1 MKNFMKTA
9 LALCLAAS
17 AFPCMAGIRADFR
30 DVDINVFVDAVASA
44 TGTTIVHSAP
54 LKGHISLKGDD
65 LTREEYLSLMR
76 TLLRANG
83 YSVLTVGD
91 VLKIVDEQDRAG
103 IYPSHAEK
111 EDPGTLVTRTLQLRT
126 LPVMEVISQLN
137 VLNGGKAKVTLSGM
151 GSSNILMLSGY
162 ADEVSRF
169 EHLASALD
177 SEQGRSTVIVP
188 LLSADANEIAKTV
201 TLLITN
207 GDFSKGSLKAGVI
220 ADSRTN
226 SLLVSGTEDERRR
239 LQSVIHRLDN
249 GGGAPQGNSSVV
261 YLKYTTSD
269 TIEKVIGKLTKAKDP
284 RFNDVS
290 VVSAPDINAVVISA
304 GREKQ
309 QQVAALIRQLDVRRA
324 QVHVEAMIVEIADGD
339 GINFGVQWGDN
350 KGSLMQFA
358 NGSQIPLGA
367 LQAALQQA
375 QSQGGSTVVSE
386 NGSTTINPD
395 SQGDLSSLMALLG
408 SYNGAAA
415 SIVKGNWT
423 ALVQAMKSNSHAN
436 ILSTPSLTTQD
447 NHSASFMVGENVPIL
462 TGSTASSDNKTPFQT
477 VDRRD
482 VGTRLTILP
491 QINEGEAVQL
501 KISAEVSKVEG
512 NTGLDVVFAERKLE
526 TSVLVNDGS
535 MIVLGGLIDK
545 QSDESHYKVPILGD
559 IPFIGRLFSSDAKK
573 MQKRNLMIFIRPT
586 ILRDGLMADAVTRKK
601 YSYIEAQQ
609 MLHEDDEGNIAHA
622 TDAQIPEIAAF
633 HQALKKEA
641 PHAN

>member
-1 MKNFMKTA
+1 MKHFTRTA
-9 LALCLAAS
+9 IALCLGINS
-17 AFPCMAGIRADFR
+17 FSCQAGIRADFR
-30 DVDINVFVDAVASA
+30 DVEINVFVDAVARA
-44 TGTTIVHSAP
+44 TETTIVHSIP
-54 LKGHISLKGDD
+54 LKGKISLKGED
-65 LTREEYLSLMR
+65 LSREEYLSLMR

-83 YSVLTVGD
+83 YSVLVVGD
-91 VLKIVDEQDRAG
+91 VLRIVDEQDG
-103 IYPSHAEK
+103 KGVFPSHSEK
-111 EDPGTLVTRTLQLRT
+111 RDPGTLVTRSLQLKT
-126 LPVMEVISQLN
+126 LPVTEMIAQLN
-137 VLNGGKAKVTLSGM
+137 VLNGGKSKVALSGM
-151 GSSNILMLSGY
+151 GSGNVLMLSGY
-162 ADEVSRF
+162 ADEVGRF
-169 EHLASALD
+169 EDLATELD
-177 SEQGRSTVIVP
+177 SRQGRSTDIVP
-188 LLSADANEIAKTV
+188 LLSASAAEIAKV
-201 TLLITN
+201 INMLIAN
-207 GDFSKGSLKAGVI
+207 GDFARGSLKAGVI
-220 ADSRTN
+220 ADSHTN
-226 SLLVSGTEDERRR
+226 SLLISGTKDERSR
-239 LQSVIHRLDN
+239 LQSVIRRLDKAQDAT
-249 GGGAPQGNSSVV
+249 GSSGVV

-284 RFNDVS
+284 RFSDIS

-304 GREKQ
+304 SQEKQ
-309 QQVAALIRQLDVRRA
+309 QEVAALIRQLDVRRA

-375 QSQGGSTVVSE
+375 QGQGGSTVVSE

-395 SQGDLSSLMALLG
+395 SKGDLSTLMGLLS

-512 NTGLDVVFAERKLE
+512 STGLDVVFAERKLE

-559 IPFIGRLFSSDAKK
+559 IPIIGRLFSSDAKK
-573 MQKRNLMIFIRPT
+573 TQKRNLMIFIRPT

-609 MLHEDDEGNIAHA
+609 LLQEDDEGNISQAIVP
-622 TDAQIPEIAAF
+622 QVPEIEAF
-633 HQALKKEA
+633 RQAMKKEA
-641 PHAN
+641 LDAN

>member
-1 MKNFMKTA
+1 MKHFTRTA
-9 LALCLAAS
+9 IALCLGINS
-17 AFPCMAGIRADFR
+17 FSCLAGIRADFR
-30 DVDINVFVDAVASA
+30 DVDINVFVDAVARA
-44 TGTTIVHSAP
+44 IETNIVHSLP
-54 LKGHISLKGDD
+54 LKGKISLKGED
-65 LTREEYLSLMR
+65 LSREEYLSLMR

-83 YSVLTVGD
+83 YSVLVVGD
-91 VLKIVDEQDRAG
+91 VLRIVDEQDG
-103 IYPSHAEK
+103 KGVFPSHSEK
-111 EDPGTLVTRTLQLRT
+111 RDPGTLVTRSLQLKT
-126 LPVMEVISQLN
+126 LPVTEMIAQLN
-137 VLNGGKAKVTLSGM
+137 VLNGGKSKVALSGM
-151 GSSNILMLSGY
+151 GSGNVLMLSGY
-162 ADEVSRF
+162 ADEVGRF
-169 EHLASALD
+169 EDLATELD
-177 SEQGRSTVIVP
+177 SRQGRSTDIVP
-188 LLSADANEIAKTV
+188 LLSASAAEIAKV
-201 TLLITN
+201 INMLIAN
-207 GDFSKGSLKAGVI
+207 GDFARGSLKAGVI
-220 ADSRTN
+220 ADSHTN
-226 SLLVSGTEDERRR
+226 SLLISGTKDERSR
-239 LQSVIHRLDN
+239 LQSVIRRLDKAQDAT
-249 GGGAPQGNSSVV
+249 GSSGVV

-284 RFNDVS
+284 RFSDIS

-304 GREKQ
+304 SQEKQ
-309 QQVAALIRQLDVRRA
+309 QEVAALIRQLDVRRA

-375 QSQGGSTVVSE
+375 QGQGGSTVITE

-395 SQGDLSSLMALLG
+395 SKGDLSTLMGLLS

-512 NTGLDVVFAERKLE
+512 STGLDVVFAERKLE

-559 IPFIGRLFSSDAKK
+559 IPIIGRLFSSDAKK
-573 MQKRNLMIFIRPT
+573 TQKRNLMIFIRPT

-609 MLHEDDEGNIAHA
+609 LLQEDDEGNISQAIVP
-622 TDAQIPEIAAF
+622 QVPEIEAF
-633 HQALKKEA
+633 RQAMKKEA
-641 PHAN
+641 LDAN